1 MAFFI
6 WRVFCGLKKNFVV
19 QVLDPEF
26 SVFFA
31 DPSLV
36 LPALVCFICAIDG
49 TMRSAASNA
58 FIQVLRLNNNKF
70 EVIRVVLDSLRYFRM
85 QTGKSWL
92 VIIKLVKPMLKLY
105 SAR

>member
-1 MAFFI
+1 
-6 WRVFCGLKKNFVV
+6 
-19 QVLDPEF
+19 
-26 SVFFA
+26 
-31 DPSLV
+31 
-36 LPALVCFICAIDG
+36 
-49 TMRSAASNA
+49 MRSAASNA